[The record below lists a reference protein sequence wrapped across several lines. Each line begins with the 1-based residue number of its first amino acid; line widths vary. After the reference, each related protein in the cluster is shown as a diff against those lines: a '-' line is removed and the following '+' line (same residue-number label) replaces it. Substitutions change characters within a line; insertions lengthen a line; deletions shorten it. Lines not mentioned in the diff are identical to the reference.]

1 MVFMDSELAF
11 ICGIHWSG
19 SRLIRNSKLVGVRF
33 WKDVLEKEVEG
44 TCEKEV
50 QTSCREIRTKILA
63 MKSTVTLTVLS
74 VSE

>member
-33 WKDVLEKEVEG
+33 WKDVLEKGKMFGFCFQVRG
-44 TCEKEV
+44 GQWLRGVTCEEP
-50 QTSCREIRTKILA
+50 QS
-63 MKSTVTLTVLS
+63 
-74 VSE
+74 